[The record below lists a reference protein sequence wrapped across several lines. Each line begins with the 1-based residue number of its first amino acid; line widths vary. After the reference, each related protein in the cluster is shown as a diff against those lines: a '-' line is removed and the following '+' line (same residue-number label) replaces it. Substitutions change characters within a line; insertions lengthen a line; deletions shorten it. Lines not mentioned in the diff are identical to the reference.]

1 MQITITKRRL
11 TWAAAAVFVCS
22 IVWLFVAHPY
32 ADPRR
37 PKPSKSGLLSDA
49 VLILVGIGIQR
60 WTGGKPRYERLEL
73 WAYFGTLLM
82 TSSLIFGII
91 AVFVIKP

>member
-60 WTGGKPRYERLEL
+60 WTRGKPRYERLEL